1 MYFGKA
7 EKRSMNKNMTICECL
22 EYLESMI
29 GDNQEIQECI
39 DYIEDRAKSMT
50 RQLKRRK
57 KQVRKLKRQHKNDKL
72 YIKELRERYVD

>member
-1 MYFGKA
+1 
-7 EKRSMNKNMTICECL
+7 
-22 EYLESMI
+22 MI

-39 DYIEDRAKSMT
+39 DYIEDRAKAMT

-72 YIKELRERYVD
+72 YIKELRKRYVD